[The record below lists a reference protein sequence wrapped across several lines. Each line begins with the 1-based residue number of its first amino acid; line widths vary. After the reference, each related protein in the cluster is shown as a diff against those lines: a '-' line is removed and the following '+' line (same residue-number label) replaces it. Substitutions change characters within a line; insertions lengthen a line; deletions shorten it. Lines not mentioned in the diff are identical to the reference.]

1 MRYFLSLVL
10 LLSGISLLM
19 PMTIL
24 FLAQYGPIAV
34 YGFIASMLGI
44 AFFLNN
50 ARKSNGDEW
59 ISEGVSRSRREKA
72 LEQFIREVRARRV
85 ED

>member
-1 MRYFLSLVL
+1 
-10 LLSGISLLM
+10 
-19 PMTIL
+19 MTIL
-24 FLAQYGPIAV
+24 FLVQYGPVAV
-34 YGFIASMLGI
+34 YGFIASMLGV

-59 ISEGVSRSRREKA
+59 ISEGVSRLRRERA